1 MILSMTG
8 YGSATVESANYK
20 ISIELKSL
28 NNKYFELSL
37 RVPRI
42 YMQYEHKLRQLLSN
56 ELQRGKVSM
65 FLNAEVMNPEKRS
78 LNINR
83 VLAKAYLEEINSV
96 RAELGVSKEV
106 DIPFLMGLPEIIP
119 VESAT
124 PDPEEWDLIQKA
136 ALEAAQK
143 LTASRRDEGEALA
156 RDLENRVEA
165 ISANLKEVETRAPER
180 IEAIRER
187 LLSSLTDLKSRVDFD
202 PNRFEQEL
210 IFYIEKLDINEEIV
224 RLRQHLT
231 YFEKMKKEPKSNG
244 KKLNFIAQE
253 MGREINTIGSKA
265 QNAEIQRF
273 VVTMKDELDKIKE
286 QVLNIV

>member
-8 YGSATVESANYK
+8 YGSATAESANYK
-20 ISIELKSL
+20 ITVELKSL

-42 YMQYEHKLRQLLSN
+42 YMQYEHKVRQLLSN

-78 LNINR
+78 LNINQ
-83 VLAKAYLEEINSV
+83 VLAESYLKELNAA
-96 RAELGVSKEV
+96 RARLNIAQEV
-106 DIPFLMGLPEIIP
+106 DLPYLMGLPEIIP
-119 VESAT
+119 VESAE
-124 PDPEEWDLIQKA
+124 PDPEEWELIQQATLA
-136 ALEAAQK
+136 AAAK
-143 LTASRRDEGEALA
+143 LTETRKHEGEALA
-156 RDLENRVEA
+156 ADLEQRVTA
-165 ISANLKEVETRAPER
+165 ISSNLMEVETRAPER
-180 IEAIRER
+180 IDAIRER
-187 LLSSLTDLKSRVDFD
+187 LMNALSDLKGKVDFD

-231 YFEKMKKEPKSNG
+231 YFEQMKKFPQSNG

-273 VVTMKDELDKIKE
+273 VVAMKDELDKIKE

>member
-83 VLAKAYLEEINSV
+83 VLAKAYLEEINGV
-96 RAELGVSKEV
+96 RAELGIDKEV
-106 DIPFLMGLPEIIP
+106 DMPFLMGLPEIIP

-124 PDPEEWDLIQKA
+124 PDPEEWELIQKA

-156 RDLENRVEA
+156 RDLGNRVEA
-165 ISANLKEVETRAPER
+165 ISANLKEVEARAPER

>member
-8 YGSATVESANYK
+8 YGAATVESANYK
-20 ISIELKSL
+20 ISVELKSL

-37 RVPRI
+37 RVPRL
-42 YMQYEHKLRQLLSN
+42 YMQYEHKVRAMLSK

-83 VLAKAYLEEINSV
+83 VLAKAYLKEIDSV
-96 RAELGVSKEV
+96 RAHLGIGEEV
-106 DIPFLMGLPEIIP
+106 DLPFLMGLPEIIP
-119 VESAT
+119 VESAE
-124 PDPEEWDLIQKA
+124 PDPEEWELIQEATMA
-136 ALEAAQK
+136 AAAK
-143 LTASRRDEGEALA
+143 LTKSRTDEGLALA
-156 RDLENRVEA
+156 RDLGN
-165 ISANLKEVETRAPER
+165 R
-180 IEAIRER
+180 IEAITSNLAEVEKCAPTRVDQIRDR
-187 LLSSLTDLKSRVDFD
+187 LMSSLADLKGRVDFD

-231 YFEKMKKEPKSNG
+231 YFEKIKNEPKSNG

-265 QNAEIQRF
+265 QNAEMQRF

>member
-1 MILSMTG
+1 
-8 YGSATVESANYK
+8 
-20 ISIELKSL
+20 
-28 NNKYFELSL
+28 
-37 RVPRI
+37 
-42 YMQYEHKLRQLLSN
+42 MQYEHKIRQILSS

-83 VLAKAYLEEINSV
+83 VLAKSYLKEINSV
-96 RAELGVSKEV
+96 RDYLGVDQEV
-106 DIPFLMGLPEIIP
+106 DLPFLMGLPEIIP
-119 VESAT
+119 IESAE
-124 PDPEEWDLIQKA
+124 PDPEEWELILEATMAAAAKLTKSRADEGA
-136 ALEAAQK
+136 ALS
-143 LTASRRDEGEALA
+143 L
-156 RDLENRVEA
+156 DLENRLTE
-165 ISANLKEVETRAPER
+165 ITSNLAEVETRAPSR
-180 IEAIRER
+180 VDQIRDR
-187 LLSSLTDLKSRVDFD
+187 LMSALGDVKGRVDFD

-231 YFEKMKKEPKSNG
+231 YFEKIKNEPISNG

-265 QNAEIQRF
+265 QNAEMQRF

>member
-8 YGSATVESANYK
+8 YGSATAESANYK
-20 ISIELKSL
+20 ISVELKSL

-37 RVPRI
+37 RVPRS
-42 YMQYEHKLRQLLSN
+42 YMQYEHKIRPLLSN
-56 ELQRGKVSM
+56 SLQRGKVSL
-65 FLNAEVMNPEKRS
+65 FLNSEVMNPEKRS

-83 VLAKAYLEEINSV
+83 VLAQAYL
-96 RAELGVSKEV
+96 KEV
-106 DIPFLMGLPEIIP
+106 NEVREQLNIDQAVDLSFLMGLPEIIP
-119 VESAT
+119 VESAE
-124 PDPEEWDLIQKA
+124 PDPEEWELIKEATLA
-136 ALEAAQK
+136 AAAK
-143 LTASRRDEGEALA
+143 LTASRATEGDALEK
-156 RDLENRVEA
+156 DLDSRLA
-165 ISANLKEVETRAPER
+165 GITSNLSEVESRAPGR
-180 IEAIRER
+180 VDQIRER
-187 LLSSLTDLKSRVDFD
+187 LMTALSDLKGRVDFD

-231 YFEKMKKEPKSNG
+231 YFEQMKKEKKSNG

>member
-20 ISIELKSL
+20 ISVELKSL

-37 RVPRI
+37 RVPRL
-42 YMQYEHKLRQLLSN
+42 YMQYEHKLRSMLSKD
-56 ELQRGKVSM
+56 LQRGKVSM
-65 FLNAEVMNPEKRS
+65 FLNAEVMNPEKRA
-78 LNINR
+78 LNVNR

-96 RAELGVSKEV
+96 RDHLGIDKEV
-106 DIPFLMGLPEIIP
+106 DLPFLMGLPEVIP
-119 VESAT
+119 VESAD
-124 PDPEEWDLIQKA
+124 PDPEEWEMIQKA
-136 ALEAAQK
+136 TMAAAIK
-143 LTASRRDEGEALA
+143 LTQSRKDEGDALA
-156 RDLENRVEA
+156 EDMEKRLVE
-165 ISANLKEVETRAPER
+165 ITSNLAEVETRAPKR
-180 IEAIRER
+180 VDQIRER
-187 LLSSLTDLKSRVDFD
+187 LTSALTDVKGRVDFD
-202 PNRFEQEL
+202 ANRFEQEL

-231 YFEKMKKEPKSNG
+231 YFEKIKSEPISNG

-265 QNAEIQRF
+265 QNAEMQRF

>member
-265 QNAEIQRF
+265 QNADIQRF

>member
-8 YGSATVESANYK
+8 YGAATVESANYK
-20 ISIELKSL
+20 ISVELKSL
-28 NNKYFELSL
+28 NSKFFELSL
-37 RVPRI
+37 RVPRL
-42 YMQYEHKLRQLLSN
+42 YMQYEHKIRQILSS

-83 VLAKAYLEEINSV
+83 VLAKSYLKEINSV
-96 RAELGVSKEV
+96 RDYLGVDQEV
-106 DIPFLMGLPEIIP
+106 DLPFLMGLPEIIP
-119 VESAT
+119 IESAE
-124 PDPEEWDLIQKA
+124 PDPEEWELIQQATLA
-136 ALEAAQK
+136 AAAK
-143 LTASRRDEGEALA
+143 LTKSRSDEGKALSL
-156 RDLENRVEA
+156 DLENRLTE
-165 ISANLKEVETRAPER
+165 ITSNLAEVETRAPSR
-180 IEAIRER
+180 VDQIRDR
-187 LLSSLTDLKSRVDFD
+187 LMSALGDVKGRVDFD

-231 YFEKMKKEPKSNG
+231 YFEKIKSEPISNG

-265 QNAEIQRF
+265 QNAEMQRF